1 MSLYI
6 KLLIALIVAGV
17 GLGSYYGYTKYQEKQ
32 EAQKTNDLREKILS
46 APTIKGV
53 N

>member
-1 MSLYI
+1 MSLYM
-6 KLLIALIVAGV
+6 KVLIALVVAGA
-17 GLGSYYGYTKYQEKQ
+17 GIGGYYGYSKHQETKD
-32 EAQKTNDLREKILS
+32 AQKTNDLREKILS